1 MIIIRNMKKLI
12 VLFIPALL
20 LVYTPKI
27 EAQSNAVKIQ
37 LSSEES
43 NIAVKNN
50 DFANRMFGSL
60 CSQQA
65 NVNVTF
71 SPLSMEYLLAMT
83 ANGASVSSLKEMLTA
98 MNLGNYSLPVINGY
112 YQRLTSSLTS
122 ADQSVKLSLANSV
135 WIQKNFGVKNTFMSS
150 MKSVFKA
157 DVFKTDFN
165 KPASATNSINRWCS
179 DKTAGL
185 IKKIS
190 LDITPELKLVLSNAS
205 YFKGEWTT
213 PFDKNRTHKGYFTTE
228 AGAKN
233 KIDMMFAQKRFNYNK
248 QSNYEVVELPYGN
261 KSFSMVLVLP
271 SEGTDVNTLVNTIS
285 WNNIEIK
292 PAYVSLTLPKFKVEN
307 HWKRFNST
315 LRSVG
320 IKKIMKEGNQL
331 DNIANDLYVSDVTQD
346 VLLEVNEEGT
356 KAAAVSSAGIRMTA
370 IRIDPNP
377 VTVTFNRPFLFAL
390 RENSTGSILF
400 MGKIANL

>member
-122 ADQSVKLSLANSV
+122 ADQSVKLSLANS
-135 WIQKNFGVKNTFMSS
+135 
-150 MKSVFKA
+150 
-157 DVFKTDFN
+157 
-165 KPASATNSINRWCS
+165 
-179 DKTAGL
+179 
-185 IKKIS
+185 
-190 LDITPELKLVLSNAS
+190 
-205 YFKGEWTT
+205 Y
-213 PFDKNRTHKGYFTTE
+213 GY
-228 AGAKN
+228 
-233 KIDMMFAQKRFNYNK
+233 KR
-248 QSNYEVVELPYGN
+248 
-261 KSFSMVLVLP
+261 
-271 SEGTDVNTLVNTIS
+271 TLV
-285 WNNIEIK
+285 
-292 PAYVSLTLPKFKVEN
+292 
-307 HWKRFNST
+307 
-315 LRSVG
+315 
-320 IKKIMKEGNQL
+320 
-331 DNIANDLYVSDVTQD
+331 
-346 VLLEVNEEGT
+346 
-356 KAAAVSSAGIRMTA
+356 
-370 IRIDPNP
+370 
-377 VTVTFNRPFLFAL
+377 
-390 RENSTGSILF
+390 
-400 MGKIANL
+400 